1 MRAHPFVAALLLA
14 GALTPCAPA
23 ALEGAVPPVAATAT
37 DSAVRRPS
45 APRPAG
51 DVLRRVPASE
61 RDSTVR
67 PLRTVLGEATFYAA
81 FFEGRL
87 TASGKRFSN
96 GEMTAAHRKYPFG
109 TRLRVTNMRNRR
121 SVEVVVT
128 DRGPFGERAAKRNT
142 IIDLSRRA
150 AEELGYVRRGRTPV
164 RIEVLEW
171 GNGRG

>member
-1 MRAHPFVAALLLA
+1 MRAKPFVAALLLA
-14 GALTPCAPA
+14 GALSPCASA
-23 ALEGAVPPVAATAT
+23 ALEGAVPRVTGAAT
-37 DSAVRRPS
+37 DSVARTRVPRR
-45 APRPAG
+45 AG

-61 RDSTVR
+61 RDSSAVQ
-67 PLRTVLGEATFYAA
+67 PLRTILGEATFYAA

-87 TASGKRFSN
+87 TASGTRFSN
-96 GEMTAAHRKYPFG
+96 GDLTAAHRKFPFG

-150 AEELGYVRRGRTPV
+150 AEELGYVRQGRTPV
-164 RIEVLEW
+164 QVEVLAW
-171 GNGRG
+171 GK